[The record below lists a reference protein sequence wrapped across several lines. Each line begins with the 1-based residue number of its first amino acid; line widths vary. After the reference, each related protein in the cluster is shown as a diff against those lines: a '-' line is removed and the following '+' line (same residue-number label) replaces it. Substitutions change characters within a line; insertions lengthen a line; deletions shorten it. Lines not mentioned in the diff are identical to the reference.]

1 MIGKN
6 RRLLLSVAWQGNKV
20 YESMCAGLSAEYG
33 LTQNEIDVLSF
44 LSTFHDLNTAKDIAK
59 YRVISKS
66 LICKSV
72 KSLVDRGFLSCEQDG
87 EDKRLIHLYITEEA
101 KPAADKIVKTRSEFI
116 KFMYRGVT
124 PEEEKVLASVLNKI
138 SANLETSLQLKE

>member
-1 MIGKN
+1 MNGKN

-20 YESMCAGLSAEYG
+20 YESMCTGLSGEYG

-44 LSTFHDLNTAKDIAK
+44 LNTFHDLNTAKDIAK

-72 KSLVDRGFLSCEQDG
+72 KSLVDRGFLSCVQDS
-87 EDKRLIHLYITEEA
+87 EDKRLIHLYITEKA

-138 SANLETSLQLKE
+138 SANLQMKD